1 GLWLAGRLPASVVAR
16 VSSATQE
23 LFAFDDV
30 RGVDITPENY
40 AVVERLAHWQAAL
53 NMARAHPW
61 LGVGFGNY
69 EIAYADFRL
78 MNWKFPLGHAHNYY
92 LNVLAEAGMIGL
104 IAYVFYWAVVVFLTW
119 HARRHP
125 DDGA

>member
-1 GLWLAGRLPASVVAR
+1 
-16 VSSATQE
+16 
-23 LFAFDDV
+23 
-30 RGVDITPENY
+30 
-40 AVVERLAHWQAAL
+40 
-53 NMARAHPW
+53 
-61 LGVGFGNY
+61 Y

-125 DDGA
+125 DDGARFTSIGLLGTWIYLLVHSLTDNLYVNNLFLHIGVMLGILAIIVSQRKGLRLRMSWVR